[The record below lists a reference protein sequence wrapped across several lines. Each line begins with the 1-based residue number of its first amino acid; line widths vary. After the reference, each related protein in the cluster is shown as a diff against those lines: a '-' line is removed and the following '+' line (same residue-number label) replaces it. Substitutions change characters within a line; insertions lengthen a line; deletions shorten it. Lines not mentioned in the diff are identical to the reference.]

1 MELNELKKY
10 ERKNYYAS
18 LALENYEDNTG
29 TNNKIIEDAWDLLS
43 QYRKTK
49 DSLSITERIEFAKKI
64 SEKLDL
70 AINEIGREEFIFYDD
85 GVINYIW
92 KSGK

>member
-1 MELNELKKY
+1 MKE
-10 ERKNYYAS
+10 KNYYAS

-29 TNNKIIEDAWDLLS
+29 CNSKIIEDAWDLLS

-49 DSLSITERIEFAKKI
+49 DSLSITERIEFTKKI
-64 SEKLDL
+64 SEKFDL
-70 AINEIGREEFIFYDD
+70 VIDEIGKEKFVFYDD

>member
-1 MELNELKKY
+1 MELNELNIYK
-10 ERKNYYAS
+10 RKNYYAS

-29 TNNKIIEDAWDLLS
+29 CNNKIIEDAWDLLS

-49 DSLSITERIEFAKKI
+49 DSLSITERIEFTKKI
-64 SEKLDL
+64 SEKFDL
-70 AINEIGREEFIFYDD
+70 VIDEIGKEKFVFYDD